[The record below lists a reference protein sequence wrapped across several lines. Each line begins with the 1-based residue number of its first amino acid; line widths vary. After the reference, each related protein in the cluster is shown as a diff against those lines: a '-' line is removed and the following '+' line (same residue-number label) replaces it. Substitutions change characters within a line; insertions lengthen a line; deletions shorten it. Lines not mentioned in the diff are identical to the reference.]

1 MNNRLRMK
9 IKQKLIL
16 GFAGIASLVGIVG
29 YLSTYV
35 SQKALHKSIGENAVV
50 MVIETMDKI
59 DREIY
64 HTIEEFQAY
73 CKDSILQQAV
83 AESNHEF
90 ENLKN
95 IQNYIDKIDAEWV
108 SYQTQDTTSLLYR
121 LMNNE
126 VSEDLNEKIEFQK
139 QNHGY
144 KVLGEIIVTNKYGAN
159 IAITG
164 KTTDYRQ
171 DDEQWW
177 QKAKEESVYIHGTEF
192 DESAGI
198 YSTIIAVR
206 IDDEKGNFAGA
217 LKVVTN
223 ISETI
228 NIIKQ
233 TENPKYKTAEIK
245 LFTSSGKLIYD
256 NSREFEFLEDISGKS
271 FFQKAK
277 KSSGYFLKKAEQGE
291 SHEGHTELIAYAMS
305 RGFKNNNNL
314 DWILAIE
321 YQINELFSPVITLRN
336 IIIGASFI
344 LTTLAIIIG
353 LLISDCI
360 SKPISE
366 LRSAIDKIDEG
377 NLDVHIDV
385 KNNNELGQLVTAF
398 NRMTKHRKSIEETLR
413 ISEEKLNAIL
423 LSINDHISLID
434 KDSTIIWANE
444 PFIKTCS
451 DNNIIGKKCYEV
463 YHCRNSTCEPHLCPT
478 LKTFKDGQAHQHESK
493 VTGKSGRTRFFN
505 ITSNVALRDEFAR
518 PSAVIRVV
526 RDITEQ
532 KLASEALQKT
542 QDELE
547 QRVHRRT
554 AELAKVNISLKSE
567 IVRHQKTEMA
577 LRDSEQRLNVMLNSI
592 LAGVVVIDV
601 ETRKIVDINPLA
613 TELIGIPKQEIIGR
627 ICHDFICPET
637 KEKCPVCDLGQTVN
651 QQECVLLT
659 SDRKEIPIYKS
670 VAFTTW
676 QGHKYLI
683 ESFVDITSRKKAE
696 EELEKLNS
704 DLESANKEL
713 IRANREIKEFTNV
726 AAHDLKTPLRAIGVL
741 ANWIQTDYGDKL
753 DEQGREQVK
762 LLIGRTERM
771 NKLIDGLLE
780 YSNAGQTSQKQIV
793 DLNEVLS
800 KVLSEIPSPSNTEI
814 IVENKLPTILFD
826 KSLVTRVFWH
836 IINNAVRY
844 SDKSKRQIKIDCVQE
859 GEFWK
864 FSIADNGPGID
875 TKYFE
880 KIFRMGQKLSSH
892 DLVGG
897 TGIGL
902 SIAKKII
909 EDNGG
914 KIWLESEVGKGSTF
928 YFTLPYTLN
937 TVSC

>member
-1 MNNRLRMK
+1 MK

-35 SQKALHKSIGENAVV
+35 SQKALHKSIGENTVV
-50 MVIETMDKI
+50 MITETMDKI
-59 DREIY
+59 DRELY
-64 HTIEEFQAY
+64 HVIEEFQAY
-73 CKDSILQQAV
+73 CKDSTLQQAV
-83 AESNHEF
+83 AESNREF

-95 IQNYIDKIDAEWV
+95 IQNYIDKIDAEWI
-108 SYQTQDTTSLLYR
+108 SYQTQDTTSLLYK

-126 VSEDLNEKIEFQK
+126 VTEDLNKKIEFQK
-139 QNHGY
+139 FNHGY

-177 QKAKEESVYIHGTEF
+177 REAKEDGFYIHGTDF
-192 DESAGI
+192 DESTGV

-206 IDDEKGNFAGA
+206 IDDTKGNFAGA

-228 NIIKQ
+228 DIIKQ

-245 LFTSSGKLIYD
+245 LFTSDGKLIYD
-256 NSREFEFLEDISGKS
+256 NSGEFDFLEDISGKS
-271 FFQKAK
+271 FFK
-277 KSSGYFLKKAEQGE
+277 KIKNSSGYFLKKSEQGE
-291 SHEGHTELIAYAMS
+291 SNGGHTELMAYARS
-305 RGFKNNNNL
+305 KGFKNNENL
-314 DWILAIE
+314 DWILTIE
-321 YQINELFSPVITLRN
+321 YQISELFSPVITLRN
-336 IIIGASFI
+336 IIIGASFA
-344 LTTLAIIIG
+344 LTTLAVIIG
-353 LLISDCI
+353 ILISDCI
-360 SKPISE
+360 SKPILE
-366 LRSAIDKIDEG
+366 LRNAIDKIDKG
-377 NLDVHIDV
+377 NLDVQIDV
-385 KNNNELGQLVTAF
+385 KKNNELGQLVTAF

-434 KDSTIIWANE
+434 KDLTIIWANE
-444 PFIKTCS
+444 PFIKMCS

-463 YHCRNSTCEPHLCPT
+463 YHCRNSICEPHLCPA
-478 LKTFKDGQAHQHESK
+478 LKTFKDGQAHQYESK
-493 VTGKSGRTRFFN
+493 VTDKNGQTRFFN
-505 ITSNVALRDEFAR
+505 ITSNVALRDEFTN

-532 KLASEALQKT
+532 KLASEALQKAR
-542 QDELE
+542 DDLE
-547 QRVHRRT
+547 QRVHQRT
-554 AELAKVNISLKSE
+554 AELAKVNVSLKSE

-592 LAGVVVIDV
+592 LAGVVVIEA
-601 ETRKIVDINPLA
+601 ETRKIIDINPLA
-613 TELIGIPKQEIIGR
+613 AELMGMPKQEIIGKV
-627 ICHDFICPET
+627 CHDFICPE
-637 KEKCPVCDLGQTVN
+637 KKGNCPVCDLGQTVN
-651 QQECVLLT
+651 HQECVLLT
-659 SDRKEIPIYKS
+659 ADSKKIPIYKS

-696 EELEKLNS
+696 EELEKLNA

-726 AAHDLKTPLRAIGVL
+726 VAHDLKTPLRAIGVL
-741 ANWIQTDYGDKL
+741 ANWIQTDYSDKF
-753 DEQGREQVK
+753 DKQGREQIK
-762 LLIGRTERM
+762 LLIGRAERM
-771 NKLIDGLLE
+771 NKLINGLLE
-780 YSNAGQTSQKQIV
+780 YSNARQTPHKQEV

-800 KVLSEIPSPSNTEI
+800 KVISEIPSSINTEI
-814 IVENKLPTILFD
+814 IVENKLPKILFD

-844 SDKSKRQIKIDCVQE
+844 SDKYKRQIKVNCVQE

-875 TKYFE
+875 NKYFE
-880 KIFRMGQKLSSH
+880 KIFRMGQKLSPH

-902 SIAKKII
+902 SIAKKIV

-914 KIWLESEVGKGSTF
+914 RIWLESEVGKGSTF
-928 YFTLPYTLN
+928 YFTLPHTPN
-937 TVSC
+937 PVSC